1 MGFKELVEGAS
12 DILGVKFEYSEEKN
26 VYSIA
31 IEFEDNQ
38 TQVVNVYQDVY
49 EDDSEGVSKK
59 IIVSESLVDK
69 FNSSKNIIFLSKS
82 NNDMF
87 FSKAYISESED
98 IMVENCSF
106 MEGLNNLNLSIIIAE
121 IAEYASF
128 LKEKM

>member
-12 DILGVKFEYSEEKN
+12 DILGAKFEYSEEKN
-26 VYSIA
+26 VYSVA

-38 TQVVNVYQDVY
+38 TQVVNVYQDIY

-121 IAEYASF
+121 IAEHASF
-128 LKEKM
+128 LKEKV

>member
-26 VYSIA
+26 VYSVP

-38 TQVVNVYQDVY
+38 TQIVNVYQDIY
-49 EDDSEGVSKK
+49 EDESEGVSKK
-59 IIVSESLVDK
+59 IIVSESVVNK
-69 FNSSKNIIFLSKS
+69 FDSNKNIIALSKS

-87 FSKAYISESED
+87 FSKAYISDNED
-98 IMVENCSF
+98 IIVENCSF

-121 IAEYASF
+121 IAEHASF
-128 LKEKM
+128 LKEKI

>member
-49 EDDSEGVSKK
+49 EDDLEGVSKK

>member
-12 DILGVKFEYSEEKN
+12 DILGAKFEYSEEKN

-38 TQVVNVYQDVY
+38 TQVVNVYQDIY

-121 IAEYASF
+121 IAEHASF

>member
-12 DILGVKFEYSEEKN
+12 DILGAKFEYSEEKN

-38 TQVVNVYQDVY
+38 TQVVNIYQDVY

-87 FSKAYISESED
+87 FSKAYISESEE

-121 IAEYASF
+121 IAEHASF